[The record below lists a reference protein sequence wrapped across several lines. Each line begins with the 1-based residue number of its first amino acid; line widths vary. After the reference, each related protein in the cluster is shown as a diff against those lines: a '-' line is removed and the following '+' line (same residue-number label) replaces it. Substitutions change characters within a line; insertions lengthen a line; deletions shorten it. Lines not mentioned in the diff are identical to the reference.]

1 MATVHDGVDS
11 GDPIIDDQ
19 AGELARW
26 QLLDFE
32 SDEEDDY
39 VSDVRL
45 AVVCGCGRSGTTLAR
60 VILDSHPA
68 LFAGPESLLFLPT
81 RIDFADLAWK
91 FDLDEA
97 SLRELFALSRS
108 RTEFIDRF
116 QELLRAEARKQ
127 IWVDKT
133 ARNIHRLDYI
143 WRHFPNAKV
152 IHVVRDPR
160 DVVASLKTHRKHKV
174 EQGKIVPTGFC
185 MPVEQCIA
193 RWKLAMDHALP
204 HRGAPNYLEL
214 KYEALVLDTEDTV
227 RRLCDFIGVDFDR
240 RMLDFHL
247 FKTPTRDYLRFPQNV
262 EATQPISTSPIGR
275 HRMVLTADEIEQVEE
290 ETRSYMER
298 LGYTLP
304 QRLNTPVR
312 VPFDPRAG
320 EAPRI
325 VTSHE
330 VYEAIGGDPLLI
342 KDWTREA
349 LRIHYEGKYIQP
361 QKTYIVTTENPYDR
375 IIALSAAALGD
386 NPVLGI
392 KWIGSHSAN
401 CQRGLERANA
411 IIVLNDPVTH
421 AARVVMDGTLIS
433 SVRTLAISL
442 IAMDQFA
449 PRPRSVGILGM
460 GKLGRMHATLLGD
473 LYPSIEQISCFSR
486 RAVFDDLL
494 SDPRIKKSASVGELL
509 AQSEVVVT
517 ASAATT
523 PYIRDQDLTESCRLI
538 VNLSLMDCHAEV
550 IGNSDH
556 IVVDDWGQNM
566 KAERVFRTGF
576 DRGLYDRDRVDE
588 LSSVLFGPR
597 RNYLGRVFVN
607 PLGMGLEDVYVA
619 GRIARRLGA
628 YT

>member
-1 MATVHDGVDS
+1 MPRPRAPPLCKPGQTGTKRGRSEVADVFWLRLKPFWERRPTDPCEVAIVDLLIRRRRWPAPLWRLYMCSWGVGDALPGVGIEREVRRVATVHDAVDS
-11 GDPIIDDQ
+11 GDATDDDQ
-19 AGELARW
+19 VRELARW

-32 SDEEDDY
+32 ADEEDDY

-97 SLRELFALSRS
+97 SLRELFARSRS

-133 ARNIHRLDYI
+133 ARNVHRLDYI
-143 WRHFPNAKV
+143 WRHFPKAKV

-160 DVVASLKTHRKHKV
+160 DVVASLKTHRRHKI

-185 MPVEQCIA
+185 MPVEHCIA

-204 HRGAPNYLEL
+204 HRGAPNYLEN
-214 KYEALVLDTEDTV
+214 KYEAVVLDTEDTV

-247 FKTPTRDYLRFPQNV
+247 LKTPTRDHLKFPQNV

-275 HRMVLTADEIEQVEE
+275 HRMVLTADEIEQVEG
-290 ETRSYMER
+290 ETGSYMER

-304 QRLNTPVR
+304 QRRNTRVR
-312 VPFDPRAG
+312 VPVDPRAG

-325 VTSHE
+325 VTSQE

-361 QKTYIVTTENPYDR
+361 QKDLHRHDREPLRPHHRPVCGRPGRRSRPGHQVDRQSLRQLPARARAGQRHHRTQRSGYPRGAGGHGRNADQLGAHARHLVDRHGPVRTQAPFGRDPRHGQARPYAR
-375 IIALSAAALGD
+375 
-386 NPVLGI
+386 
-392 KWIGSHSAN
+392 
-401 CQRGLERANA
+401 
-411 IIVLNDPVTH
+411 DPVG
-421 AARVVMDGTLIS
+421 RSL
-433 SVRTLAISL
+433 SVDRA
-442 IAMDQFA
+442 DQ
-449 PRPRSVGILGM
+449 
-460 GKLGRMHATLLGD
+460 
-473 LYPSIEQISCFSR
+473 
-486 RAVFDDLL
+486 
-494 SDPRIKKSASVGELL
+494 
-509 AQSEVVVT
+509 
-517 ASAATT
+517 
-523 PYIRDQDLTESCRLI
+523 
-538 VNLSLMDCHAEV
+538 
-550 IGNSDH
+550 
-556 IVVDDWGQNM
+556 
-566 KAERVFRTGF
+566 
-576 DRGLYDRDRVDE
+576 
-588 LSSVLFGPR
+588 LFQQT
-597 RNYLGRVFVN
+597 GRVRRSA
-607 PLGMGLEDVYVA
+607 VA
-619 GRIARRLGA
+619 PAHQEIRQRR
-628 YT
+628 